1 MSVDYPTL
9 DEAQEKRIAA
19 VHGGFLYQH
28 LFAVACLFKAKA
40 SNVLSVVIERDEDVE
55 VVLADTR
62 IYVQVKTRSD
72 PLIPS
77 DLGTALDRFQLLR
90 EQHEQGLRHGTPS
103 FVIASNQ
110 PPGPKLGSQ
119 IKQGEFGDDVQF
131 IHPGQVRPAE
141 LTSLPDCWTD
151 LSSAVADCVKLAET
165 IPHGA
170 LVPES
175 LVWKLAG
182 KVQAAATG
190 HQNLGGYTFHSES
203 LPALFEQLLTQ
214 LQRLPALQSHY
225 LPQIDEPALI
235 NGERIR
241 IICGFSGAG
250 KTSWCAQ
257 AAMHTPEPCIYFD
270 ARETA
275 GPAFARSLVRE
286 IAGGLV
292 DKPHE
297 IGELFAPGASG
308 IDSMTAL
315 GRHLENQGIEPLV
328 IIDNAHEIPAVDLQA
343 VCGCTT
349 QVRFILLCQPVGSTQ
364 EVEQLTGVRREVLQG
379 WSLDSVAAEASC
391 LGARGNVETMERLRV
406 LTAGMPLYLQSAA
419 RLAAKDY
426 AGDLSALCTALEQQ
440 ATLETTAQ
448 ELILAKVNKGLPE
461 TSQHIVT
468 LLSMVDVAI
477 TQNELQ
483 SLMAAYATTP
493 PAAVNQAIR
502 ALRALGVLEV
512 QGSLEIKLHDAV
524 RLVGASELH
533 AVAGPRLLATKEV
546 LKDLLLSS
554 LKQSRSHHRLRL
566 LIKTLIDLEES
577 EFLIELAGDELFQ
590 ETGLGPLLI
599 DYLEKA
605 SKSSDLDAETRFWA
619 FDSLFFITNRSENP
633 EQKPIYLSSMAQLV
647 ANHQLSDRALLSYHQ
662 KEMEWQG
669 LQQNAK
675 GVHDAIELI
684 KKLPALTPDRRL
696 TLDYNTAV
704 ALWRVHQ
711 YWAAEEMIEK
721 VINEHLKLL
730 HMDEQWIHGRPIN
743 SVIEHLNEV
752 SADTTLVS
760 HLANAYEVKA
770 LLLKK
775 RGINPQLYRLYA
787 WKFFVC
793 TQSFSSVVRT
803 GLDAAQDMMDM
814 RDFQAARK
822 MVGSNIIPLIKQA
835 HLLVELSSARSFYA
849 VILAYCRDFEA
860 ADREMASIAPFRAGF
875 TDDQRQEF
883 DSQLSLIEDIRAGRV
898 R

>member
-28 LFAVACLFKAKA
+28 LFAVACLLKAKA
-40 SNVLSVVIERDEDVE
+40 SNVRSVVIERDEDVE
-55 VVLADTR
+55 IVLADTR

-90 EQHEQGLRHGTPS
+90 EQHEQGRRHGTPL
-103 FVIASNQ
+103 FVVASNQ
-110 PPGPKLGSQ
+110 PPGPKLDTQ
-119 IKQGEFGDDVQF
+119 INQGELGDDVQF
-131 IHPGQVRPAE
+131 IHPGETLPAE
-141 LTSLPDCWTD
+141 LTCLPDCWAD
-151 LSSAVADCVKLAET
+151 LSSAVTDCVKLAET

-190 HQNLGGYTFHSES
+190 HQNLGGYTFHSKS
-203 LPALFEQLLTQ
+203 LPTLFEQLLTQ
-214 LQRLPALQSHY
+214 LQRLPALQTHY

-275 GPAFARSLVRE
+275 GPAFTRSLVRE

-297 IGELFAPGASG
+297 IGKLFAPGASG

-315 GRHLENQGIEPLV
+315 GLHLENQGIAPLV
-328 IIDNAHEIPAVDLQA
+328 IIDNAHEIPAADLQA
-343 VCGCTT
+343 VFGCTT
-349 QVRFILLCQPVGSTQ
+349 QMRFILLCQPVGSIQ
-364 EVEQLTGVRREVLQG
+364 EGEQLSGVRREVLQG
-379 WSLDSVAAEASC
+379 WSLDSVAAEASR
-391 LGARGNVETMERLRV
+391 LGARGNVETMERVRV
-406 LTAGMPLYLQSAA
+406 LTGMPLYLQSAA

-440 ATLETTAQ
+440 TTLETTAQ
-448 ELILAKVNKGLPE
+448 ELILAKVYQGLPE

-468 LLSMVDVAI
+468 LLSMVDVTI
-477 TQNELQ
+477 TQSELQ
-483 SLMAAYATTP
+483 SLMAAYGTTP

-512 QGSLEIKLHDAV
+512 QGSLEIKLHDAM
-524 RLVGASELH
+524 RLVGAGQLH
-533 AVAGPRLLATKEV
+533 TVTSPRLLTTKVV
-546 LKDLLLSS
+546 LKGLLLTS
-554 LKQSRSHHRLRL
+554 LKQTRSHHRLRL
-566 LIKTLIDLEES
+566 LIKTSIDLEES
-577 EFLIELAGDELFQ
+577 EFLIELAWEELFQ
-590 ETGLGPLLI
+590 ETGLAPLLI

-605 SKSSDLDAETRFWA
+605 STSSDLDAETRFWA
-619 FDSLFFITNRSENP
+619 FDSLLFITNRTENP
-633 EQKPIYLSSMAQLV
+633 EQKSIYLSSMAQLV

-684 KKLPALTPDRRL
+684 KKLPALSPDRRL

-711 YWAAEEMIEK
+711 YWAAEVLIEK

-730 HMDEQWIHGRPIN
+730 HMNEQWIRGRPIN
-743 SVIEHLNEV
+743 SVVDHLREV
-752 SADTTLVS
+752 SADVTLVT

-770 LLLKK
+770 LLRKK
-775 RGINPQLYRLYA
+775 RGVNPQLYRLYA

-814 RDFQAARK
+814 RDFQAART
-822 MVGSNIIPLIKQA
+822 MVGSNIIPLIKRA
-835 HLLVELSSARSFYA
+835 HLLGELSSARSFYA

-875 TDDQRQEF
+875 TDAQRNEF

>member
-1 MSVDYPTL
+1 MSVNYPTL

-28 LFAVACLFKAKA
+28 LFAVACLLKAKA

-55 VVLADTR
+55 IVLADTR

-90 EQHEQGLRHGTPS
+90 EQHEQGLRHGTPL
-103 FVIASNQ
+103 FVVASNQ
-110 PPGPKLGSQ
+110 SPGPKLGTQ
-119 IKQGEFGDDVQF
+119 IKHGELGDDVQF
-131 IHPGQVRPAE
+131 IHPGETLPAE
-141 LTSLPDCWTD
+141 FACLPSCWTD
-151 LSSAVADCVKLAET
+151 LSHAVADCVKLAET

-214 LQRLPALQSHY
+214 LQRLPALQTHY

-308 IDSMTAL
+308 IDAMTAL
-315 GRHLENQGIEPLV
+315 GRHLEIQGIEPLV
-328 IIDNAHEIPAVDLQA
+328 IVDNAHEIPAADLQA
-343 VCGCTT
+343 VFGCTT
-349 QVRFILLCQPVGSTQ
+349 HMRFILLCQPVGSIQ

-379 WSLDSVAAEASC
+379 WSLDSVAAEASR
-391 LGARGNVETMERLRV
+391 LGARGNVETLERLRV
-406 LTAGMPLYLQSAA
+406 LTAGMPLYLQSAT

-448 ELILAKVNKGLPE
+448 ELILAKVYQGLPE
-461 TSQHIVT
+461 TSLHIVT

-493 PAAVNQAIR
+493 TAGVNQAIR

-512 QGSLEIKLHDAV
+512 QGSLEIKLHDAM
-524 RLVGASELH
+524 RLVGAGGLH
-533 AVAGPRLLATKEV
+533 AVADPRLLATKVV
-546 LKDLLLSS
+546 LKDLLLTS
-554 LKQSRSHHRLRL
+554 LKQTRSHHKLRL
-566 LIKTLIDLEES
+566 LIKTLIDLEDS
-577 EFLIELAGDELFQ
+577 EFLIELAGEELFQ
-590 ETGLGPLLI
+590 ETGLSSLLI

-605 SKSSDLDAETRFWA
+605 STSSDLDAETRFWA
-619 FDSLFFITNRSENP
+619 FDSLLFITNRTENP
-633 EQKPIYLSSMAQLV
+633 EQKSIYLSSMAQLV

-684 KKLPALTPDRRL
+684 KKLPALSQDQRR
-696 TLDYNTAV
+696 TLDYCSAV

-711 YWAAEEMIEK
+711 YRAAEVLIEK

-730 HMDEQWIHGRPIN
+730 HMNEQWIHGRPTN
-743 SVIEHLNEV
+743 SVIEHLREV
-752 SADTTLVS
+752 SADATLVT

-775 RGINPQLYRLYA
+775 RGVNPQLYRLYA

-814 RDFQAARK
+814 RDFQAART
-822 MVGSNIIPLIKQA
+822 MVGTNIIPLIKQA
-835 HLLVELSSARSFYA
+835 HLLGELSSARSFYA
-849 VILAYCRDFEA
+849 VILAYCRDFES

-875 TDDQRQEF
+875 TDAQRHEF

>member
-28 LFAVACLFKAKA
+28 LFAVACLLKAKA
-40 SNVLSVVIERDEDVE
+40 TNVLSVVIERDEDVE
-55 VVLADTR
+55 LVLADTR
-62 IYVQVKTRSD
+62 IYVQVKTRSA

-90 EQHEQGLRHGTPS
+90 KQHNQGLRHGTPL
-103 FVIASNQ
+103 FVVASNQ
-110 PPGPKLGSQ
+110 LPGPKLGAQ
-119 IKQGEFGDDVQF
+119 IKHGELCEDVQF
-131 IHPGQVRPAE
+131 IHPGETRPAE
-141 LTSLPDCWTD
+141 LACLPDCWTD
-151 LSSAVADCVKLAET
+151 LSSAVAECVKLAET
-165 IPHGA
+165 IPHGV

-175 LVWKLAG
+175 LVWKLVG

-190 HQNLGGYTFHSES
+190 LQNLGGYTFNSES
-203 LPALFEQLLTQ
+203 LPDLFEQLLAQ
-214 LQRLPALQSHY
+214 LQRLPAPQTHY

-297 IGELFAPGASG
+297 IGEVFSPGASG
-308 IDSMTAL
+308 IDSMAAL
-315 GRHLENQGIEPLV
+315 GRHLEIQDIEPLV
-328 IIDNAHEIPAVDLQA
+328 IIDNAHEIPAADLQA
-343 VCGCTT
+343 VFGCTT
-349 QVRFILLCQPVGSTQ
+349 QMRFILLCQPIGSIQ
-364 EVEQLTGVRREVLQG
+364 EMEQLSGVSREVLQG
-379 WSLDSVAAEASC
+379 WSLDSVAAEASR
-391 LGARGNVETMERLRV
+391 LGAKGNVETMERVRA
-406 LTAGMPLYLQSAA
+406 LTAGMPLYLQSAT

-448 ELILAKVNKGLPE
+448 ELILAKVYQGLPE

-477 TQNELQ
+477 TQNELL
-483 SLMAAYATTP
+483 SLMAAYTTTP

-502 ALRALGVLEV
+502 ELRALGVLEV
-512 QGSLEIKLHDAV
+512 QGSLEIKLHDAM
-524 RLVGASELH
+524 RLVGASGLH
-533 AVAGPRLLATKEV
+533 AVADPRLLATKVV
-546 LKDLLLSS
+546 LKDLLLTS
-554 LKQSRSHHRLRL
+554 LKQTRSHHRLRL

-577 EFLIELAGDELFQ
+577 EDLIDLAGEEPFQ

-605 SKSSDLDAETRFWA
+605 STSTELDAETRFWA
-619 FDSLFFITNRSENP
+619 FDSLFFILNRAENL
-633 EQKPIYLSSMAQLV
+633 EQKSIFLSSMAHLV
-647 ANHQLSDRALLSYHQ
+647 ANHELSDRALLSYHQ
-662 KEMEWQG
+662 KNMEWQG
-669 LQQNAK
+669 LQESAK
-675 GVHDAIELI
+675 GVHDAIEFI
-684 KKLPALTPDRRL
+684 KKSPALSPDRRL

-704 ALWRVHQ
+704 ALWRVHEDK
-711 YWAAEEMIEK
+711 AAEALIEK

-730 HMDEQWIHGRPIN
+730 QISQRWIQGRSIN
-743 SVIEHLNEV
+743 SVLDHLSKLSPEV
-752 SADTTLVS
+752 ALVT

-770 LLLKK
+770 ILLKK
-775 RGINPQLYRLYA
+775 RGVNPLLFRLYA

-803 GLDAAQDMMDM
+803 GLDAAQDMLDM
-814 RDFQAARK
+814 RDFQAARA
-822 MVGSNIIPLIKQA
+822 MVGTNIIPLIKQA
-835 HLLVELSSARSFYA
+835 HLLGELSSARSFYA
-849 VILAYCRDFEA
+849 VILAYCRDFKA
-860 ADREMASIAPFRAGF
+860 ADREMASIAPFRAGL
-875 TDDQRQEF
+875 TDAQRHEF
-883 DSQLSLIEDIRAGRV
+883 DSQLSLIEDIRAGRA